1 MFHPSA
7 TVLSILAVALA
18 MCGCGTRYAYA
29 PVTTTSAE
37 VVGHPAADYPFPPEA
52 PCGDVRLATLGLADV
67 DGSKAIRLRMILTNH
82 GSEPWLL
89 DKSEQELAVVTGG
102 KRNERTEIVRALTR
116 VAGARVEVPPQQTE
130 NVDLFFTLP
139 RDASDPSEVTAF
151 DAIWTV
157 RVGPRAIATRTPFER
172 WTVSLPA
179 RNVPAAHYPFDEGTT
194 TRGRLPGTPDTRWKD
209 ATPVVVPDPRIEPR
223 LP

>member
-1 MFHPSA
+1 MFHECGA
-7 TVLSILAVALA
+7 VVSILAVALA
-18 MCGCGTRYAYA
+18 MCACGTRYAYA

-37 VVGHPAADYPFPPEA
+37 VVGNPAADYPFPPEA
-52 PCGDVRLATLGLADV
+52 PRGDVRLATLGLVDV
-67 DGSKAIRLRMILTNH
+67 GDSKAIRLRMILTNR

-89 DKSEQELAVVTGG
+89 DKSEQQLAVVASEDG
-102 KRNERTEIVRALTR
+102 KKRTEIVHALTQ

-130 NVDLFFTLP
+130 TVDLFFPLP
-139 RDASDPSEVTAF
+139 RDASDPSEVPAF

-157 RVGPRAIATRTPFER
+157 RVGARAIATRTPFER

-179 RNVPAAHYPFDEGTT
+179 RNVPAAHYPFDEGTP
-194 TRGRLPGTPDTRWKD
+194 RGRVPDTPDSRGK
-209 ATPVVVPDPRIEPR
+209 AAPPVLVPDPTIEPR